1 MSQMIEMSKIKV
13 KDRELHRLLGYP
25 SNHEISEAAKELIT
39 WATEWSDEYGKPW
52 MTKLEVGVEFDQQG
66 HMRLDGV
73 GVSSEEII
81 RRFSLA
87 GVEKGFVI
95 AASGGIEADQE
106 VKRLWKEGYVDQ
118 YYFLEMYSA
127 AVVEEL
133 ILSAAA
139 DVCAEADG
147 SDYSVLPR
155 YSPGYSG
162 WDLSCQKDLY
172 KILDKHDPEFKNQI
186 GILQSGMLFPKKS
199 QFSFIGL
206 TKQHLHSPKNS
217 LRSPCRS
224 CSFSP
229 CQYRREPYVASEQAN
244 SSFGEK
250 LPSLDSISYGFSE
263 TVLKKWCQKRL
274 NLKRKED
281 GTIQAVFEATGS
293 TCENLGWPLSFLFT
307 INLRVA
313 DLEYVIDSAIISN
326 NDQEEGY
333 MKMCQYA
340 EQNDGFLESLTPPKD
355 FRGKSLVQLIQE
367 YRSNPPAGCLCNSE
381 GRKYFWNIAL
391 QTTHYYLYNENIKD
405 KNYSTVEK

>member
-13 KDRELHRLLGYP
+13 KDSELHRLLGYP

-39 WATEWSDEYGKPW
+39 WAAEWYDEYGKPW
-52 MTKLEVGVEFDQQG
+52 MTRIEVDVYFDQDAQMG
-66 HMRLDGV
+66 LDDV
-73 GVSSEEII
+73 SVSSEEVT

-106 VKRLWKEGYVDQ
+106 IKRLWKEGYVDQ
-118 YYFLEMYSA
+118 YYFLEMYST

-147 SDYSVLPR
+147 SDYFVLPR

-172 KILDKHDPEFKNQI
+172 KVLDRNDPHFRSQI
-186 GILQSGMLFPKKS
+186 GIMPSGMLYPKKS
-199 QFSFIGL
+199 QFSFVAL
-206 TKQHLHSPKNS
+206 TKQNTTSSKSALQ
-217 LRSPCRS
+217 SPCQT

-229 CQYRREPYVASEQAN
+229 CQYRREPYEASGKDY
-244 SSFGEK
+244 SISRK
-250 LPSLDSISYGFSE
+250 KPISLDSISYDFNE
-263 TVLKKWCQKRL
+263 AVLNKWCDKRL
-274 NLKRKED
+274 KIYRKES
-281 GTIQAVFEATGS
+281 GVVHARFEASGS
-293 TCENLGWPLSFLFT
+293 TCENMGWPLSFLFT
-307 INLRVA
+307 LILKPA
-313 DLEYVIDSAIISN
+313 DDGYVVDNASVSH
-326 NDQEEGY
+326 NDEKEGY
-333 MKMCQYA
+333 SNMCQYA
-340 EQNDGFLESLTPPKD
+340 GEDNEFMESLTALQD
-355 FRGKSLVQLIQE
+355 FQGKSLGQLIKE
-367 YRSNPPAGCLCNSE
+367 YRNNPPAGCLCNEE